1 MKVKKGNCI
10 CNAVEF
16 SVNLDEDAI
25 TLNCHCI
32 DCRKATGG
40 AFISVI
46 EFKLENLKIDKSK
59 LDSFTH
65 QGGSGKNLSRY
76 YCKICKAP
84 VYLYVEKY
92 DGNYIYAG
100 LLNQIDDL
108 KLSKNSCFKDSH
120 FPFLDIKEKK
130 LTT

>member
-46 EFKLENLKIDKSK
+46 EFKLEKLKIDKNK
-59 LDSFTH
+59 LNSFTH
-65 QGGSGKNLSRY
+65 QGGSGKSLKRY

-84 VYLYVEKY
+84 VYIYVEKY
-92 DGNYIYAG
+92 DKNYIYVG
-100 LLNQIDDL
+100 LFDKIND
-108 KLSKNSCFKDSH
+108 FKISENASYQDSH
-120 FPFLDIKEKK
+120 FLFLDIKENK
-130 LTT
+130 L